1 MSNHLTVRRVRI
13 QTLSPDGQEIGEPSY
28 GVLAQDNYEQAFTE
42 AYGSLDELN
51 RAIDRYGGILE
62 LVRESGQFEHVD
74 DSLGWDNVDRYISH
88 GG

>member
-1 MSNHLTVRRVRI
+1 MTSALEDALRRYQAGDFHGVI
-13 QTLSPDGQEIGEPSY
+13 ADY